1 MVHIAYLRVSTVDQ
15 NTDRQLADTGINF
28 DNTFTDKCS
37 GSTTKRP
44 ELMRM
49 DEFVRKGDTIH
60 VHSIDRLARNTAN
73 LLELVTNWNDRG
85 VSVVIHKENMK
96 FTNDTNDATSK
107 LMLTILGAVADF
119 ELSMIKERQREGIE
133 QAKARGVYKG
143 GAHQKTK
150 PEVRENVLK
159 LLDEGVSIRKTA
171 ARLNIGLSTVSRIKK
186 ADKEEAIG

>member
-96 FTNDTNDATSK
+96 FTNDTNGK
-107 LMLTILGAVADF
+107 YF
-119 ELSMIKERQREGIE
+119 
-133 QAKARGVYKG
+133 
-143 GAHQKTK
+143 
-150 PEVRENVLK
+150 
-159 LLDEGVSIRKTA
+159 
-171 ARLNIGLSTVSRIKK
+171 
-186 ADKEEAIG
+186 